1 MNKTHRK
8 GKAMAKKVR
17 RRWRRRVGQA
27 LSSQGDDLPQCACPT
42 CTKPAEFDSPNDLC
56 EEHWTTW
63 WEWPEG
69 QPEPS
74 WMERNPKPDNVS

>member
-17 RRWRRRVGQA
+17 RRFRRRIGKA
-27 LSSQGDDLPQCACPT
+27 LASHDDMPKCACPT
-42 CTKPAEFDSPNDLC
+42 CTAPAEFDSPNDLC
-56 EEHWTTW
+56 HEHWTMW

-74 WMERNPKPDNVS
+74 WMERDPKPDKP